1 MCWGSLLWYSSKTGL
16 LHMADRRLEVKSNRH
31 GAFDL
36 LTTTAKLGVHLCVEG
51 AKPPGVLLDYLL
63 QGSGAN
69 QHASTWLVHCTTTC
83 AVSKHVTSHIK
94 NQYALCSEGLFQMVY
109 PSNHQVF
116 CPNGTSNK
124 HSWVLQVSVER
135 LCLNVDDD
143 HLSVTRRTEAGN
155 KATQAA

>member
-1 MCWGSLLWYSSKTGL
+1 
-16 LHMADRRLEVKSNRH
+16 
-31 GAFDL
+31 
-36 LTTTAKLGVHLCVEG
+36 
-51 AKPPGVLLDYLL
+51 
-63 QGSGAN
+63 
-69 QHASTWLVHCTTTC
+69 
-83 AVSKHVTSHIK
+83 
-94 NQYALCSEGLFQMVY
+94 MVY

>member
-1 MCWGSLLWYSSKTGL
+1 
-16 LHMADRRLEVKSNRH
+16 MADRRLEVKSNRH

-94 NQYALCSEGLFQMVY
+94 INMLCAQRACSKWYIHQIIKFFAQMV
-109 PSNHQVF
+109 
-116 CPNGTSNK
+116 
-124 HSWVLQVSVER
+124 
-135 LCLNVDDD
+135 
-143 HLSVTRRTEAGN
+143 HLINTHGCC
-155 KATQAA
+155 K